1 MGQDRK
7 NGAGALMSQGKFLS
21 QEGMGR
27 VFLQRE
33 INQNRRRELLLIP
46 KALLALGLVAGLVV
60 IRQVYFV

>member
-1 MGQDRK
+1 
-7 NGAGALMSQGKFLS
+7 MSQDN
-21 QEGMGR
+21 MGR

-60 IRQVYFV
+60 IRQVFFI

>member
-1 MGQDRK
+1 M
-7 NGAGALMSQGKFLS
+7 S

-46 KALLALGLVAGLVV
+46 KAILALGLVAGLVV
-60 IRQVYFV
+60 VRQVYFL